1 MLKSLPYWECPQD
14 NTAAV
19 KRSNCAFRHRKLNK
33 SNTGLVV
40 IVSKP
45 QTMNLPAKHF
55 KEAFQVNLSDPL
67 VNVGTV
73 NSPNAHLTLILRL
86 GEREHH
92 YAQECLYL

>member
-1 MLKSLPYWECPQD
+1 MMQSKKHIHNGRIPNQNPY
-14 NTAAV
+14 
-19 KRSNCAFRHRKLNK
+19 
-33 SNTGLVV
+33 
-40 IVSKP
+40 
-45 QTMNLPAKHF
+45 LPAKHF